1 MEKSHQNLLQNLI
14 NTGIGRKLRRDSKE
28 VKDLDRINQILS
40 ESRIGYL
47 GLYDQEGTYVVPL
60 NFTWHNNKIY
70 FHGSNQ
76 GRKIDAIKN
85 NNIITCFT
93 VSQEYGTIADP
104 VPAETG
110 TSYFSAMVFGRVSI
124 VKSLE
129 EATSALQ
136 SMLDKYVP
144 GYYPNP
150 VPQKHVERYRS
161 STGSST
167 VVFRIDPIKIT
178 AKEDIASSDKLFYP
192 GRKQKEDLKPNRS

>member
-1 MEKSHQNLLQNLI
+1 MKNSQQDQFQNLI
-14 NTGIGRKLRRDSKE
+14 NAEIGRKLRRDSKE
-28 VKDLDRINQILS
+28 VKDLDRIDQILS
-40 ESRIGYL
+40 TSRVGYL
-47 GLYDQEGTYVVPL
+47 GLYDREGTYVVPL

-76 GRKIDAIKN
+76 GRKIDGIKN